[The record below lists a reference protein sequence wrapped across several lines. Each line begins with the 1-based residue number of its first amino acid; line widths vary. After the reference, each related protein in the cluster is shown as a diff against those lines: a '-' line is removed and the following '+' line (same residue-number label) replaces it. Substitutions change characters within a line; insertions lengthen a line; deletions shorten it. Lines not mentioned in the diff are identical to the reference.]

1 MDSRSCNT
9 RFGVEPL
16 EDRRLMSTVAYGDFN
31 NDGRVDMA
39 TVTNSTTITV
49 SLANPDGSY
58 RVSAILTAPKNLPVG
73 GVSVDDYNGDG
84 KLDIAAGG
92 LTNNRFYSHI
102 WLGNGDG
109 TFGARDTQKSNPITK
124 GWV

>member
-39 TVTNSTTITV
+39 AVTNPTTITV
-49 SLANPDGSY
+49 SLLNSNGSY
-58 RVSAILTAPKNLPVG
+58 TVSATLTTPRNQPATGVG
-73 GVSVDDYNGDG
+73 VQDVNGDG
-84 KLDIAAGG
+84 RLDISSGG
-92 LTNNRFYSHI
+92 GTNLKYYSHI
-102 WLGNGDG
+102 WLGNGNG
-109 TFGARDTQKSNPITK
+109 TFGNRVTDTGRFPK
-124 GWV
+124 WFV